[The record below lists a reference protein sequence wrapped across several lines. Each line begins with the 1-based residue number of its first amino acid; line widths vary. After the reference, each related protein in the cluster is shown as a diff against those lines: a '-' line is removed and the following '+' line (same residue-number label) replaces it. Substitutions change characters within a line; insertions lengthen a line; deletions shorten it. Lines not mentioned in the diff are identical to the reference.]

1 MAFHSKN
8 FRIISKYL
16 KTSCFSELFQNTQN
30 LKVYQCSKSE
40 ATNWSASLTEEVKDG
55 KHSQFSSSSDD
66 FSTLKRSQHSTWKE
80 KDVLRRETAIELHTY
95 LSGSYRSDRL
105 RDTWISPNMS
115 RLHLDL
121 TRSSSRAEASTSY
134 NMRSLSNH
142 QISSKPVSLAAS
154 IISSS
159 ENFEGDIDSR
169 YSDVSS
175 ANSNAS
181 ESRLLRSSA
190 RKLRNESNGHQKQIL
205 AREHQTFNELQPNT
219 NNLTGFSSLLTRDEQ
234 KQSVTPIGRSRRP
247 YKSQMKSGHQSPTK
261 VLENVNLSHSNA
273 PNVLSATSTYV
284 YTYVPQAVMD
294 PMVVSSNTSH
304 VSTQS
309 YNSGDGHGTTDN
321 SSWSRRISSLWK
333 KSLKNL
339 SQINTTATNLSFDEK
354 QSNFRQKHSRG
365 WLALNMFGLETDT
378 ERRDFKS
385 KILDHQFLSSDA
397 EDDNNMHHA
406 TKHVTSRSK
415 THVYC
420 DYSPQSMTGY
430 SGAAV
435 RQSILRI
442 YTQYAL
448 SSLRDLFIQILAVL
462 MTFFYAIGNIFV
474 YILSCLPL
482 LCDWLFL
489 KSVGEGN
496 IINSAP
502 RSPYVLH
509 PRLLKFQGHVVTP
522 SSQVRDSLLTMKS
535 NRYSGRHQ
543 DNCWKI
549 SLRFLLPAL
558 ILFPLLLF
566 LSLLLSPADKVSDK
580 LLFRLI
586 PILSDVNC
594 ASELSEPRPDIT
606 HLWSLFAWRAR
617 CFYVRY
623 FISSVE
629 DASNK
634 RASWVQWIPF
644 FLRST
649 SNDQPSVYTDFSSGS
664 SGEVAATKLIEQL
677 TSFSQSVNK
686 RLDLLSQTIK
696 ATDDRLIDFKQDSLK
711 ESDILNSQLNE
722 MRNVFSHHLN
732 EWRQFYMKYNQV
744 NGNNVDKLSSDNTKV
759 LDNQEILHLESELL
773 LKTALEAANSS
784 IAMQLNSLRNE
795 ILREHFKSEK
805 KRNLS
810 LIHVSV
816 LMNGLREQLN
826 FRSKQSQHELQKLRL
841 QLMSVNNDRSKKFT
855 DFDRNLLQLQNTVS
869 VLTLRLSH
877 LEKLNRESESTFTFI
892 KDELR
897 KCTENEVLVK
907 HCHESVIEHVNTSFI
922 NLSRILSTQIKEI
935 VQEYFILK
943 ELNNSNN
950 MDSLQQTL
958 SKLIRESFD
967 NLIRDHR
974 TKLAPVSLGKEVN
987 WEHMIDKALHRF
999 AADRTGLVDYALESA
1014 GGSIVGTRCTKT
1026 YTEGASL
1033 FSIFGVPLARLSNS
1047 PRTILQP
1054 GNNPGDCWPFH
1065 GSKGQAIIRLSSPI
1079 NITSALQSEYDED
1092 GVTLGSFTYDVSD
1105 KPVQTFHTKEYP
1117 KAVQFIELVILSNH
1131 GHPKYTCIY
1140 RFRVHGNM
1148 TD

>member
-1 MAFHSKN
+1 MCPHLPNSFTVRNFFELVLSERNFVTLLGQNSTTRLYYENGYLLPKLCGSYRSDRLRDTWISPNMSRLHLDLTRSSSRAEASTSYNMRSLSNHQISSKPVSLAAS
-8 FRIISKYL
+8 IIS
-16 KTSCFSELFQNTQN
+16 SSENFEGDID
-30 LKVYQCSKSE
+30 S
-40 ATNWSASLTEEVKDG
+40 
-55 KHSQFSSSSDD
+55 
-66 FSTLKRSQHSTWKE
+66 
-80 KDVLRRETAIELHTY
+80 
-95 LSGSYRSDRL
+95 SGSYRSDRL

-284 YTYVPQAVMD
+284 YTYFLEQANFILME
-294 PMVVSSNTSH
+294 
-304 VSTQS
+304 
-309 YNSGDGHGTTDN
+309 
-321 SSWSRRISSLWK
+321 

-606 HLWSLFAWRAR
+606 HLWSF
-617 CFYVRY
+617 
-623 FISSVE
+623 
-629 DASNK
+629 
-634 RASWVQWIPF
+634 
-644 FLRST
+644 T

-711 ESDILNSQLNE
+711 ESDVLNSQLNE

-773 LKTALEAANSS
+773 LKTALEAANGS

-795 ILREHFKSEK
+795 ILREHLKSEK

-1079 NITSALQSEYDED
+1079 NITSVTLEHLPKELAPNGRLDSAPRDFTIKALQSEYDED